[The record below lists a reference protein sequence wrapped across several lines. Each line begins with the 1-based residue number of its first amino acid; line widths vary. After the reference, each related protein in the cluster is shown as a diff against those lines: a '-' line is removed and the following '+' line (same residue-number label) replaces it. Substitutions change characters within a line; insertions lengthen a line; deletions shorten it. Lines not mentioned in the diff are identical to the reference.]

1 MGRRKLEM
9 KRIEDKSSRQVTFSK
24 RRSGLFKK
32 ARHLSLLCEVD
43 IAVIVFSAGGK
54 LYEFSAGASSSSNSV
69 EHIISRYQ
77 KSYIEA
83 EERTTISADK
93 DLEFLLPCKKFQTS
107 KELLQTVDRLV
118 EENNSEELSVA
129 NMMQL
134 ELELD
139 DALVQT
145 RLRKTQLMMEYIS
158 TLQEEQRKLIEG
170 KEEMEKQV
178 ASEKQQQHENDGGGG
193 PNDLA
198 TNQMNSPQLFT
209 TLQLFDG

>member
-93 DLEFLLPCKKFQTS
+93 DL
-107 KELLQTVDRLV
+107 
-118 EENNSEELSVA
+118 
-129 NMMQL
+129 
-134 ELELD
+134 
-139 DALVQT
+139 
-145 RLRKTQLMMEYIS
+145 TQLMMEYIS

-178 ASEKQQQHENDGGGG
+178 NLSVTYVQFWFKSFIKIMSFFGKISSRSNCYIQVCKSFENRT
-193 PNDLA
+193 P
-198 TNQMNSPQLFT
+198 LFYVYH
-209 TLQLFDG
+209 